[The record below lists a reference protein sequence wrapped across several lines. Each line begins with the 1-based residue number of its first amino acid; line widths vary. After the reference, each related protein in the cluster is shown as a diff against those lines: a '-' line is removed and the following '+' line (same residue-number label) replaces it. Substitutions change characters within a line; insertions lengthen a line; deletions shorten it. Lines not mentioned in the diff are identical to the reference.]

1 MLGQTESQPLCEATG
16 CWDEGDDVFFTLI
29 TTWLGPPSS
38 AQLRAR
44 IQLWPLSE
52 PNTRV
57 LMSLPIDASQNQ
69 RQFEKSLFIMI
80 YAMSNFSFINL
91 PKVSCSVSRSDL
103 NIAKERY

>member
-1 MLGQTESQPLCEATG
+1 MLGQTETLSERDAQPLCEATG

-69 RQFEKSLFIMI
+69 RQFEKITFLS
-80 YAMSNFSFINL
+80 
-91 PKVSCSVSRSDL
+91 
-103 NIAKERY
+103 